1 MHSSNDKRKA
11 LTDITNADDIKRW
24 SKYDVSHWLP
34 IEPLNTVP
42 KVPELPPQFNI
53 QNVHPMLP
61 FYNHEKK
68 TDHISH
74 GELIR
79 LMQPQNE
86 HELIN
91 VFQGQGVVALF
102 QPCEFCGGSMR
113 MIKDRN
119 SWYWICSRR
128 VNGVKC
134 NKGKFSIFKGTI
146 FDNTHLSV
154 ENVCWFLWHFVHRL
168 TEEQCKQYMGIGQR
182 TKMTVVKWYRKCRDV
197 CEEWMNRHPP
207 QLGGFGKIVEMDE
220 SFFPG
225 VPKYGKGRR
234 LGWEDVNELGVWP
247 C

>member
-119 SWYWICSRR
+119 S
-128 VNGVKC
+128 
-134 NKGKFSIFKGTI
+134 
-146 FDNTHLSV
+146 
-154 ENVCWFLWHFVHRL
+154 
-168 TEEQCKQYMGIGQR
+168 
-182 TKMTVVKWYRKCRDV
+182 
-197 CEEWMNRHPP
+197 
-207 QLGGFGKIVEMDE
+207 
-220 SFFPG
+220 
-225 VPKYGKGRR
+225 
-234 LGWEDVNELGVWP
+234 
-247 C
+247 